1 MSLPRQTNPIDDMD
15 GLLNRLQDFELLFQK
30 THNRFDPAFQQE
42 YRLFRQYIQWRVEDF
57 NKAMREE
64 LNENIIGLSHQL
76 RP

>member
-1 MSLPRQTNPIDDMD
+1 MIPYRKLANPIEDMD
-15 GLLNRLQDFELLFQK
+15 GLLNQIQDFERLLES
-30 THNRFDPAFQQE
+30 TSNRLDPSFQQE

-64 LNENIIGLSHQL
+64 LNQNIISLSQL